1 MTAPY
6 KLIVSPRY
14 TEDSIALANVLN
26 GNWEP
31 YRFSSWRIPEN
42 FTYEAGKLAI
52 YSGSLFVQA
61 INEKLNI
68 PLVDPAYD
76 FLCQLP
82 KHLVKRNIELK
93 RVKDL
98 WSSYKG
104 YFIKPV
110 DEKIFPAQ
118 VYEDSTK
125 IPGLD
130 LLDIDSEVLIADPV
144 EWTSEIRN
152 FVYDGRVATD
162 SYYRQGDQ
170 AVFKVPGSTERH
182 HIEEIMS
189 VLRCSTVDL
198 SAVVVDI
205 GHIKG
210 RGWAVIEANPA
221 WASGL
226 YACDARRAFEVI
238 KKSCGVV
245 EDVP

>member
-6 KLIVSPRY
+6 KLILSPRY
-14 TEDSIALANVLN
+14 TEDSIALANVLD

-52 YSGSLFVQA
+52 YSGSLYVQA

-82 KHLVKRNIELK
+82 THIVKRNVSLGK
-93 RVKDL
+93 VRDL
-98 WSSYKG
+98 WEGYKG
-104 YFIKPV
+104 FFIKPV

-118 VYEDSTK
+118 VYENSKD
-125 IPGLD
+125 IPGLN
-130 LLDIDSEVLIADPV
+130 LLDLDSEVLIADPV
-144 EWTSEIRN
+144 EWTSEVRN
-152 FVYDGRVATD
+152 FVYDGRVVTD
-162 SYYRQGDQ
+162 SYYMLSGQN
-170 AVFKVPGSTERH
+170 VFKPPGSKERGY
-182 HIEEIMS
+182 IEDIMS
-189 VLRCSTVDL
+189 VIRATDIDL